1 MEFEF
6 AFQMQYTSFKSNVP
20 QTSTIHLMD
29 NNIMCLSI
37 VLHFV
42 PPPLLMIASDDR
54 RSEMV
59 ITPEE
64 EDHRKN
70 RVSSARQANPIG
82 HIYKIQIP
90 SQSRLCMFRRS
101 PRHVLSH
108 S

>member
-1 MEFEF
+1 
-6 AFQMQYTSFKSNVP
+6 MQYTSFKSNVP

-29 NNIMCLSI
+29 NNNHVIVHFNSMLS
-37 VLHFV
+37 
-42 PPPLLMIASDDR
+42 PLLMIASDDR
-54 RSEMV
+54 RSETV

-82 HIYKIQIP
+82 HIYKIPIP